1 MPTRRLNVSEDT
13 FARWKLSLVSTK
25 REKVPLEEEDAA
37 LSRGASPVGMV
48 TAWGPETPPRDD
60 DDVDMAAGQQQQQQ
74 QQEGEDRDPTTNHIG
89 GAPLS
94 LFDHQLLARNH
105 LPPKRPGASM
115 GLGFNLTAPYL
126 GIERP
131 NPNPRRSRR
140 YEEGITIR

>member
-37 LSRGASPVGMV
+37 LSRGASPVGM
-48 TAWGPETPPRDD
+48 AATPPRDD
-60 DDVDMAAGQQQQQQ
+60 DDVDMAAGQQQE
-74 QQEGEDRDPTTNHIG
+74 EGGDQDPTTNHIG

-115 GLGFNLTAPYL
+115 GMGFNLAAPYL